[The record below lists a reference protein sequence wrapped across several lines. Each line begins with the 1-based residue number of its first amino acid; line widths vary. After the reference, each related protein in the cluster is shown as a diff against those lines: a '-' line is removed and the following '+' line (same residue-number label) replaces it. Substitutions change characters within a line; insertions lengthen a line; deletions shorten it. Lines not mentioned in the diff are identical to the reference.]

1 MPLYHCNNCHHEF
14 EDYPSKGEFPI
25 CDWCGGGTYLLS
37 EETGLSSMM
46 NGLPSLIEQLGESFL
61 NWKECVP
68 EPEPKPIWR
77 KKSK

>member
-25 CDWCGGGTYLLS
+25 CDWCDGKTYLLL
-37 EETGLSSMM
+37 EETGLSSM
-46 NGLPSLIEQLGESFL
+46 IDQLGESFL

-68 EPEPKPIWR
+68 EPEPKPIWKYRR